1 MGIEEDLKRLNFENQ
16 LWLIFSLLCL
26 LNISGDNEEIDYLKT
41 NNINSKNKSDQIFKF
56 TLIVTLLIYIYFF
69 NRNVKFYNKAH
80 NNQKQLYKIKVF
92 GSLFLIIGII
102 LLIYFQNNQNNFPGS
117 PAL

>member
-1 MGIEEDLKRLNFENQ
+1 MGIEEDLNRLNFENQ

-41 NNINSKNKSDQIFKF
+41 NNINSKNKSDQIFEF